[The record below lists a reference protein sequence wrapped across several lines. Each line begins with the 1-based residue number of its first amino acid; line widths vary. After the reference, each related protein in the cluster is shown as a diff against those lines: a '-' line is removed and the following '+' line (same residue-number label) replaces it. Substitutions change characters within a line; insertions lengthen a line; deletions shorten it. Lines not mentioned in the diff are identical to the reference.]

1 MDDLR
6 QSVDT
11 LHMTFKLAARAWAL
25 SEKFT
30 ELQDGLPGL
39 RELKHALGDSLL
51 QTAALETWKLF
62 DQDRRVGSIH
72 TVRRLLPSGAP
83 HVPVPPF
90 NMNAPEVGTAL
101 EEVKKLRDEVYGHTN
116 FRTCEV
122 SYQGIPR
129 LLKVAR
135 PFVEAVTGSLG
146 LPFYD
151 KGTAQAVSE
160 LEQLMTWATRGRA

>member
-6 QSVDT
+6 RAVDT
-11 LHMTFKLAARAWAL
+11 LHMTFNLAERAWAL

-62 DQDRRVGSIH
+62 DQAQRVGSIH
-72 TVRRLLPSGAP
+72 TVRRLLQSSE
-83 HVPVPPF
+83 HQVPVPLVDL
-90 NMNAPEVGTAL
+90 NAPEVGSAL
-101 EEVKKLRDEVYGHTN
+101 EGVKKLRHEVFGHAN
-116 FRTCEV
+116 FRTCQA

-151 KGTAQAVSE
+151 KGTAHAVSE
-160 LEQLMTWATRGRA
+160 LKQLMTWASRGRT